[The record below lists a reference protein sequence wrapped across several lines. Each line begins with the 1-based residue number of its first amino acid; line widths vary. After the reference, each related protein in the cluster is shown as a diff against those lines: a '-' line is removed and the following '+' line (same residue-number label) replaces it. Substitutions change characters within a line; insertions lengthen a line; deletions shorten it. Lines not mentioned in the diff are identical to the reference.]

1 MNHDTQSISQ
11 RPERPGMAA
20 VGIAASTSQAWRAA
34 TEVLAA
40 GGGQRYPLCTADQ
53 VHVADAPPRSASM
66 ADHVPLLPRL
76 AT

>member
-1 MNHDTQSISQ
+1 MNHDSQSISQ

-40 GGGQRYPLCTADQ
+40 GGGQRYPLCSADQ
-53 VHVADAPPRSASM
+53 VRVADAPPRSASI